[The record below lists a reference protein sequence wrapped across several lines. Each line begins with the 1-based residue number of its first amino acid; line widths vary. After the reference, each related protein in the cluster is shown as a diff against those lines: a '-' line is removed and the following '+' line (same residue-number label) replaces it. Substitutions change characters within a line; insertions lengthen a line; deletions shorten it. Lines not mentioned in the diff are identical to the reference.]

1 VNRRFGLAALT
12 VLELPPAE
20 QVSVAAA
27 AGYDDVGLRLIPVAG
42 QPVVHAI
49 NVAEIEARLA
59 ATGLRVLDVEVFRVS
74 AETKVADYERA
85 MADAQRLGAGH
96 LLAHGADADASR
108 LADNFGRLCDLAS
121 AYGLSV
127 NIEPMPWVDVST
139 VAQAKQLL
147 AAIGRSNAALLV
159 DPIHFFRADNR
170 FEDLRGAV
178 FNYLQ
183 FCDARA
189 ERPADRKELIRQARE
204 DRMLPGEG
212 GLDLAGLMR
221 ALPADLPI
229 SLEMPLARKLEP
241 AARARLVLESTRKFL
256 EPGAVRPAARQ

>member
-1 VNRRFGLAALT
+1 MTRHFGLAALT

-20 QVSVAAA
+20 QVSVAAE

-42 QPVVHAI
+42 QAIVHAFD
-49 NVAEIEARLA
+49 VAEIETRLA
-59 ATGLRVLDVEVFRVS
+59 ATGLRVLDVEVFRLDP
-74 AETKVADYERA
+74 ETRVAGFEVM
-85 MADAQRLGAGH
+85 MAAAQRLGAKH

-108 LADNFGRLCDLAS
+108 LADNFGRLCDLA
-121 AYGLSV
+121 APYGLAV
-127 NIEPMPWVDVST
+127 NLEPMPWVEVST
-139 VAQAKQLL
+139 VAKATRLL
-147 AAIGRSNAALLV
+147 ASAGRKNSAPLV

-170 FEDLRGAV
+170 LEELRGLS

-189 ERPADRKELIRQARE
+189 ERPVEHKELMRQARE

-221 ALPADLPI
+221 ALPADLPMSI
-229 SLEMPLARKLEP
+229 ELPLARKLEP
-241 AARARLVLESTRKFL
+241 AKRARLVLDATRDFL
-256 EPGAVRPAARQ
+256 ERNGIS

>member
-1 VNRRFGLAALT
+1 MNRRFGLAALT

-42 QPVVHAI
+42 QTVVHAI

-74 AETKVADYERA
+74 AETKVADFESA

-108 LADNFGRLCDLAS
+108 LADNFGRLCDLAG
-121 AYGLSV
+121 AYGLTV
-127 NIEPMPWVDVST
+127 NLEPMPWVDIAN
-139 VAQAKQLL
+139 VAQAKRLL
-147 AAIGRSNAALLV
+147 AAAGRKNAALLV

-170 FEDLRGAV
+170 LEELAGLA

-189 ERPADRKELIRQARE
+189 ERPADHKELMRQARE

-221 ALPADLPI
+221 AMPADLPI
-229 SLEMPLARKLEP
+229 SLEMPLARKLDS
-241 AARARLVLESTRKFL
+241 ATRARLVLDATRKFL
-256 EPGAVRPAARQ
+256 ESGPVRLAAG